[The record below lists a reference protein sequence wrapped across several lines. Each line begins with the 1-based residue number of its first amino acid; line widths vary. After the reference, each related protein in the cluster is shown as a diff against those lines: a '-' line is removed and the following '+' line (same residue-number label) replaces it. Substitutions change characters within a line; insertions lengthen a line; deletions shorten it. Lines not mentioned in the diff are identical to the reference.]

1 MEQKY
6 YLVDTCV
13 FISAFRGNA
22 KAVKLLTELKGKIAV
37 SSITIMELY
46 LGAKTAQRKKEL
58 SQHISKLPVCH
69 LTTEVSVKAMAM
81 IKRYVTSRRT
91 VGIPDCIIAST
102 AIENNYPLVTYN
114 KKDFDFIHGL
124 DLYK

>member
-13 FISAFRGNA
+13 FISAFRGNP
-22 KAVKLLTELKGKIAV
+22 KAIKLLTGLKGKVAV

-81 IKRYVTSRRT
+81 VKRYVTSRRT
-91 VGIPDCIIAST
+91 IGIPDCIIAST

-114 KKDFDFIHGL
+114 IKDFDFIHGL